1 MFAQGL
7 AQTQMLQQMNAA
19 VNVSTYLSK
28 TIQGGVYTETVQLDG
43 GNLPDNR
50 GARRMNW
57 ATQKL
62 HEEMIGMQYK

>member
-1 MFAQGL
+1 
-7 AQTQMLQQMNAA
+7 MNAA

-28 TIQGGVYTETVQLDG
+28 TIQGGVYTESVQLEG
-43 GNLPDNR
+43 GNLPDNK